1 MKVDLYEDKEITEM
15 INYIN
20 LTVKGSA
27 RQLSNLLSLASDIA
41 SRPENFADTKGR
53 ITIEYIKAGF
63 IMMLSTT

>member
-1 MKVDLYEDKEITEM
+1 MKIKIAEM

-41 SRPENFADTKGR
+41 SRPENFEDTKGR
-53 ITIEYIKAGF
+53 ITVSYTHLKTKVFVGGKVI
-63 IMMLSTT
+63 